1 MSEYAYIFDNQIKE
15 IVDLQPSLHAQWVAS
30 NNPKALAYRPV
41 IRQDVPQFDAKTH
54 TVDPIATVYPTSV
67 VFGWN
72 VRPKTA
78 DELRRTWTPL
88 EFLGRF
94 TESELDDIEMRRLT
108 DPGVRTFYRTASFAQ
123 EIVSDD
129 PRTIAG
135 LDYLQSIG
143 VLTQV
148 RKDQI
153 LNG

>member
-15 IVDLQPSLHAQWVAS
+15 IVDLQPDVYAKWVNS
-30 NNPKALAYRPV
+30 ENPKATVYRPV
-41 IRQDVPQFDAKTH
+41 LRNPKPVYNEKTH
-54 TVDPIATVYPTSV
+54 VADPVATVYAMSV
-67 VFGWN
+67 VFDWQ

-78 DELRRTWTPL
+78 DELRRIWTPL

-94 TESELDDIEMRRLT
+94 TESELDDIERRRPF
-108 DPGVRTFYRTASFAQ
+108 DVGVRTFYRTASFAQ

-135 LDYLQSIG
+135 MDYLQSIG
-143 VLTQV
+143 VLTEA
-148 RKDQI
+148 RKEQI

>member
-1 MSEYAYIFDNQIKE
+1 MRWG
-15 IVDLQPSLHAQWVAS
+15 IVDDSKRCISIVESDDRPENS
-30 NNPKALAYRPV
+30 YR
-41 IRQDVPQFDAKTH
+41 IEDGE
-54 TVDPIATVYPTSV
+54 TVHVGYLWA
-67 VFGWN
+67 GWN
-72 VRPKTA
+72 WEAPR
-78 DELRRTWTPL
+78 WTPL

-153 LNG
+153 LHG

>member
-15 IVDLQPSLHAQWVAS
+15 IVDLQPSLHAQWVAT
-30 NNPKALAYRPV
+30 NNPKALVYRPV
-41 IRQDVPQFDAKTH
+41 TRDPVPAHDDKTQ
-54 TVDPIATVYPTSV
+54 TVDPVATVYATSV
-67 VFGWN
+67 VFGWI

-94 TESELDDIEMRRLT
+94 TDAELDDIENRRLT

-123 EIVSDD
+123 EVVSDD
-129 PRTIAG
+129 PRTVAG
-135 LDYLQSIG
+135 MDYLQSIG
-143 VLTQV
+143 VLTQA